1 MEPGARALLHANQ
14 PSLRLPAA
22 LPPSSRSLLRAS
34 SSRLRRSLLSS
45 GPAAAR
51 FPLPGFPARPP
62 RRWRASPGLAGP
74 AQPAWGAWDPGSP
87 STPAGPACGGA
98 DTQGREGAGA
108 KSVAQGH
115 PGWKKEPAKPSQ
127 PQSPTPPHPRPAQVP
142 RPELN
147 LHPTGFPGLVRATT
161 PRSPELLQRSSP
173 PPPKRLRIVTLA
185 PQHPA
190 LRTTVKVRFH
200 KAERA
205 LQRVV
210 LSRPDLLT
218 PRLG

>member
-62 RRWRASPGLAGP
+62 RRWRASPGLAGG
-74 AQPAWGAWDPGSP
+74 AQPAWGAGDPRLLCTS
-87 STPAGPACGGA
+87 AGPAYRRADARGPGTPPGGRKSQKKQSQ
-98 DTQGREGAGA
+98 TQANL
-108 KSVAQGH
+108 
-115 PGWKKEPAKPSQ
+115 
-127 PQSPTPPHPRPAQVP
+127 SPTTQPPHPATVP

-147 LHPTGFPGLVRATT
+147 LHHPTGFQP
-161 PRSPELLQRSSP
+161 
-173 PPPKRLRIVTLA
+173 
-185 PQHPA
+185 
-190 LRTTVKVRFH
+190 
-200 KAERA
+200 
-205 LQRVV
+205 
-210 LSRPDLLT
+210 
-218 PRLG
+218 